1 MAKASIDLMNVVHL
15 KLATYYEML
24 LDSEEDLSSG
34 QLAAINTFLKN
45 NDINVDIASATEGG
59 GIGLTL
65 RKIVKE
71 HEEEVS

>member
-1 MAKASIDLMNVVHL
+1 MAKASIDLMNEVHL

-24 LDSEEDLSSG
+24 LDSDEDLSSG

-45 NDINVDIASATEGG
+45 NDINVDIASETQGG

-65 RKIVKE
+65 RKIVQE
-71 HEEEVS
+71 HEEVS